1 MAKSLST
8 QLLGVETE
16 IPCPGCG
23 YPLWVL
29 LAEVTAQALVLCPCC
44 RRRVWL
50 RDADGS
56 TQIAGDM
63 IQRQIEQ
70 AFKGM
75 LG

>member
-8 QLLGVETE
+8 QLLDAETE
-16 IPCPGCG
+16 IPCPACG

-29 LAEVTAQALVLCPCC
+29 LAEVTAQASVLCPCC

-56 TQIAGDM
+56 TQIAADM
-63 IQRQIEQ
+63 VQRQIEQ
-70 AFKGM
+70 ALKGM
-75 LG
+75 FG